1 MSRVPSPDVQVVV
14 VTGAGSGI
22 GRAIAV
28 ALARAG
34 HFVYAGMRD
43 LASRNSERAAS
54 LRELAADEGLR
65 LTPLELDVL
74 SEAGCR
80 SAVDVVVGE
89 QGRIDVVVNNA
100 GMLMTG
106 VGEGFTPDQFLRV
119 LDTNAVSWLRVN
131 RAVLPV
137 MRRRGAGTL
146 VYVSSTT
153 AHIAEPFMATYIAS
167 KAAGEFLAE
176 SMGLEVAPFG
186 IDTVILVPGAFT
198 EGTEHFAHGSPPADA
213 AVVAQYGDLPDRV
226 ARVPERL
233 RAIDLAN
240 GGAAQVSSV
249 GGALVEVL
257 RTAPADR
264 PRRVVVDAQN
274 KGVEDLDVVRQARQR
289 EFFHRLGIDD
299 LLTVAAPATM
309 TNTTNTINATKE

>member
-1 MSRVPSPDVQVVV
+1 
-14 VTGAGSGI
+14 
-22 GRAIAV
+22 
-28 ALARAG
+28 
-34 HFVYAGMRD
+34 
-43 LASRNSERAAS
+43 
-54 LRELAADEGLR
+54 
-65 LTPLELDVL
+65 
-74 SEAGCR
+74 
-80 SAVDVVVGE
+80 
-89 QGRIDVVVNNA
+89 
-100 GMLMTG
+100 
-106 VGEGFTPDQFLRV
+106 
-119 LDTNAVSWLRVN
+119 
-131 RAVLPV
+131 
-137 MRRRGAGTL
+137 
-146 VYVSSTT
+146 
-153 AHIAEPFMATYIAS
+153 MATYIAS

-226 ARVPERL
+226 AQVPERL
-233 RAIDLAN
+233 HAIDLAN

-299 LLTVAAPATM
+299 LLTVAAPVT
-309 TNTTNTINATKE
+309 TTNTIDATKE